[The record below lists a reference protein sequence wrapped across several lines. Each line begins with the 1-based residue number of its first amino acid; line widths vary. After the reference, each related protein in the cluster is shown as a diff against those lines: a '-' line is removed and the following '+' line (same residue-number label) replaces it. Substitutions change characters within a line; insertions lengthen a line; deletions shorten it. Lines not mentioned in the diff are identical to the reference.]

1 MVFKL
6 ELMDNRLL
14 KYTQYLKETLDPW
27 KLKVGIKSF
36 NHLPD
41 EILTIHG
48 DLKNLS
54 LELTKELD
62 NIELPYIKLLS
73 FGGIEV
79 DIKIIQSNRYYS
91 KIDWIKFLEGDYEII
106 IEVEQDYDINYV
118 VSTIIHEMRHMID
131 FTDENLNIGLSSF
144 DMGKNLRKYNIDVF
158 NEFYILVYISL
169 EHEIVAR
176 NNQIYPYIKFKNL
189 KKEQSIEILKQ
200 SFIWKALNMLKDFDY
215 KNFINKFDEKVLIN
229 ITNGFIKECLYDND
243 SHIENNDELLSFY
256 KIWDEYFNEIS
267 NKWEKLLL
275 REVDIV
281 YERRVNLIYEYKSYK
296 DILKEIWF
304 KIKKK

>member
-169 EHEIVAR
+169 EHELVAR